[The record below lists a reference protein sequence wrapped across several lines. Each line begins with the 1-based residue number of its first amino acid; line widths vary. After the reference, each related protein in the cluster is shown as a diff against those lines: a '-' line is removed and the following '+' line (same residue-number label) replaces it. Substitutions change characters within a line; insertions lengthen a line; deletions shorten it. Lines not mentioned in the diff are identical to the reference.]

1 MKHYRRSISFI
12 IAAVLILQLGMPNW
26 TGLSG
31 QVEAASTTPVMVSTY
46 PANGA
51 TNVPSNAN
59 LKITFDEPVTKGPSS
74 AYIHVRRVDTNEEI
88 NTIAASSSY
97 VSLNA
102 TGYAAT
108 ISLPTNL
115 TAGAAY
121 YVRIDQG
128 AFVNVSN
135 GANFDGLNDATAWRF
150 EVGVADTDAPYA
162 SGYTPAPGATNV
174 VPTTPLTITFRE
186 PVYASKGYIT
196 ITRVG
201 GDTQSIDVG
210 SASVTGSGTSIIKIT
225 PDLQLQSSSD
235 YTVSV
240 PAGAFK
246 DSAGNNYAG
255 ISNWTFKTAKPPM
268 SVTYSPVGNGASTT
282 NDLVMTVA
290 DVSSLTKGTGNITI
304 KRIGDNAQFQQID
317 VNSSAVSINQNVIT
331 IRHNTFEA
339 NKGYYV
345 LIDAGTFLSGSTVY
359 QGINN
364 ASEWTFST
372 TSGIDSTPPK
382 VTAFTPANNGTAAL
396 ATSSLVMTFD
406 EPVYPSGGSI
416 IIKNSSTNAIFET
429 ILLTS
434 SNVKGGGT
442 NTITIDHNPFITN
455 TSYYVQISTQAF
467 RDLAGNYYGGIPSST
482 DTSWSFRVTTDNVPP
497 VIAALSPVNGA
508 DNVPIDSK
516 LSITFNE
523 PIQLLQSTGSAVIR
537 RSSSTSSAINAT
549 LSLDPTDSKKL
560 ILTLDPLSNMTASTS
575 YYVELAEG
583 AVADLA
589 GNRFEGIQND
599 VQWKF
604 STVGSDR
611 TPPVFSN
618 AVMSGSSTI
627 VLTYN
632 ENLDSTSVPSTGNYY
647 VTVNDEPRGV
657 IQVQVSGKTVTLTL
671 ASGVIY
677 GQTIRVTYSKGTRPV
692 QDLSGNAAASMSN
705 VNVTNTVNTTL
716 PKPIS
721 GSVSGNVIT
730 LTFNQELAALNSYAY
745 TQFNVKF
752 NGYSVSIAGIEKAG
766 PVLLIRLGST
776 ISSDSAVS
784 VSYTQGSYP
793 VYDTNGNAL
802 QTFSDFYVTN
812 SLDTNAPVLQ
822 SISASASTL
831 ILTYNEGLNTAYVP
845 GKSSYS
851 VLGNGVSKTI
861 NTVEISNNQVILT
874 LSSSL
879 AGVGNVLVTYVPSTS
894 ALRDLNGNL
903 ASSFSGI
910 QAVSTGSASVASAVV
925 NGTTLTLLFNQ
936 TLHSSYVPKT
946 NQFTVRTAGLTT
958 PVANVQVSGSVVTLT
973 LYTAIVANN
982 TVTVSYSSDSSG
994 LRNSSGVLISSFS
1007 NISVVNQTSPGSV
1020 GGGGGSGSGGAFDA
1034 TPEGAIVLQPGHYTS
1049 SSSTSPGSQ
1058 VANQYTVLE
1067 ESLNNAYKA
1076 ARSISTSNPRVQLNI
1091 SDSEKAGLASIPL
1104 QALENAKN
1112 SGGTATFIVKYGDI
1126 TYEIP
1131 CNALDYAQIAKA
1143 LNVGGT
1149 TGYLQIK
1156 IDKNAPS
1163 LSYTLTSAINRA
1175 GAITYVAP
1183 VHFELDVTAGG
1194 VVKEWTDLTQYVTR
1208 SFTTTAAVTGRQ
1220 AAVVWVDPATNVLSY
1235 LPTKVTTEGNSY
1247 KVTFQSKSNDSY
1259 AVVKGNVTYSD
1270 TSSHW
1275 ANTNIMLL
1283 ANKYIVEGRSTS
1295 KFEPTKPI
1303 TRGEFAM
1310 FIARGLG
1317 LSGDKN
1323 AAAAFSDLKTNTALA
1338 AYIGAASKAGIVQG
1352 NSDGTFKPNSFITR
1366 QEAAAMLNRAAS
1378 VAGSNVTLPQTASAY
1393 LQRFKDKK
1401 QIGQWAQQDVAKSV
1415 YTGFITGTTSTTFA
1429 PQSNTTRAEASIM
1442 IQRLL
1447 TYVGFL
1453 QS

>member
-12 IAAVLILQLGMPNW
+12 IAAVLMLQLGMPDW

-31 QVEAASTTPVMVSTY
+31 QVEAATTTPVIVGTY

-51 TNVPSNAN
+51 TNVPGNAN
-59 LKITFDEPVTKGPSS
+59 LKITFDEPVIKGSSS

-102 TGYAAT
+102 TGYVAT
-108 ISLPTNL
+108 IGLPTNL
-115 TAGAAY
+115 TAGLAY

-135 GANFDGLNDATAWRF
+135 GANFDGLSDATAWRF
-150 EVGVADTDAPYA
+150 EVGAADTTAPYA
-162 SGYTPAPGATNV
+162 TVYSPALSATNV
-174 VPTTPLTITFRE
+174 VPTTPLTITFNE
-186 PVYASKGYIT
+186 PVYASTGYIT
-196 ITRVG
+196 ITRTG

-210 SASVTGSGTSIIKIT
+210 SASVTGSGTSIITVI
-225 PDLQLQSSSD
+225 PDLRLQSSSD
-235 YTVSV
+235 YSVSV

-255 ISNWTFKTAKPPM
+255 ISNWNFSTAKPPM
-268 SVTYSPVGNGASTT
+268 TVKYTPSNYAMGINTT
-282 NDLVMTVA
+282 DDLVMTVTNF
-290 DVSSLTKGTGNITI
+290 SSLTKGSGNITI
-304 KRIGDNAQFQQID
+304 KRIGDNSQFQQID

-331 IRHNTFEA
+331 IRHSSFES
-339 NKGYYV
+339 NKSYYV
-345 LIDAGTFLSGSTVY
+345 LVDAGAFLSGSTVY

-372 TSGIDSTPPK
+372 TSGVDTTAPK
-382 VTAFTPANNGTAAL
+382 VTALTPVTNGAVSVAS
-396 ATSSLVMTFD
+396 ASLVMTFD

-416 IIKNSSTNAIFET
+416 VIKNSSTNAVFQT
-429 ILLTS
+429 IMLTS

-455 TSYYVQISTQAF
+455 TSYYVEIGSQAF
-467 RDLAGNYYGGIPSST
+467 RDLAGNYYVGMTAST
-482 DTSWSFRVTTDNVPP
+482 DWSFRVTTDSVPP
-497 VIAALSPVNGA
+497 VIASLAPVNGA

-523 PIQLLQSTGSAVIR
+523 SIQLLKSTGSAVIR
-537 RSSSTSSAINAT
+537 RSGSTTGAINAT
-549 LSLDPTDSKKL
+549 LSLDSTDSKKL
-560 ILTLDPLSNMTASTS
+560 ILTPQSSMTASAT

-583 AVADLA
+583 AIADLA
-589 GNRFEGIQND
+589 GNRFAGIQNE

-604 STVGSDR
+604 GTVGSDR
-611 TPPVFSN
+611 TAPIFSN

-632 ENLDSTSVPSTGNYY
+632 ENLDTTSVPSTGNYY

-657 IQVQVSGKTVTLTL
+657 IQVQVSGNTVTLTL

-677 GQTIRVTYSKGTRPV
+677 GQTVRLTYSKGTRPI
-692 QDLSGNAAASMSN
+692 QDLSANTASSMSN
-705 VNVTNTVNTTL
+705 VNVTNTINTTL

-721 GSVSGNVIT
+721 GSVSGNVIM
-730 LTFNQELAALNSYAY
+730 LTFNQELATLNSYAY

-766 PVLLIRLGST
+766 AVLLIRLGST

-793 VYDTNGNAL
+793 VYDNNGNAL
-802 QTFSDFYVTN
+802 QTFGDFYVTN
-812 SLDTNAPVLQ
+812 SLDTTAPVLQ
-822 SISASASTL
+822 SISASGSTL
-831 ILTYNEGLNTAYVP
+831 ILTYNEGLNTSYLP

-851 VLGNGVSKTI
+851 VLGNGISRTI
-861 NTVEISNNQVILT
+861 NAVEISNNQVILT
-874 LSSSL
+874 LTSSL
-879 AGVGNVLVTYVPSTS
+879 AGIGNILVTYVPSTS

-903 ASSFSGI
+903 ASGFSGI
-910 QAVSTGSASVASAVV
+910 QAVSTGNSSVASAIV
-925 NGTTLTLLFNQ
+925 NGTTLTLQFNQ

-958 PVANVQVSGSVVTLT
+958 PVANVQVSGSSVTLT

-982 TVTVSYSSDSSG
+982 TVTVSYSSDSGG
-994 LRNSSGVLISSFS
+994 LRNTSGVLVSSFS
-1007 NISVVNQTSPGSV
+1007 DINVFNQTSSGSTGGGS
-1020 GGGGGSGSGGAFDA
+1020 GGGGGGTFDA
-1034 TPEGAIVLQPGHYTS
+1034 TPDGAIVLQPGHYTTGS
-1049 SSSTSPGSQ
+1049 SMSPGSQ
-1058 VANQYTVLE
+1058 LANQYTVLE

-1091 SDSEKAGLASIPL
+1091 GDSEKAGLASIPL

-1112 SGGTATFIVKYGDI
+1112 SGGTPTFIVKYGDI

-1131 CNALDYAQIAKA
+1131 CNALDYAQIAKT

-1149 TGYLQIK
+1149 TGYLQVK

-1175 GAITYVAP
+1175 GAITYVSP
-1183 VHFELDVTAGG
+1183 VRFELDVTAGG

-1247 KVTFQSKSNDSY
+1247 KVSFMSKGNNSY

-1275 ANTNIMLL
+1275 ANTNIMLM

-1295 KFEPTKPI
+1295 KFEPSKPI

-1338 AYIGAASKAGIVQG
+1338 AYVGAASKAGIVQG
-1352 NSDGTFKPNSFITR
+1352 NSDGTFKPNNFITR

-1378 VAGSNVTLPQTASAY
+1378 VAGSNVTLPQTATAY

-1429 PQSNTTRAEASIM
+1429 PLSNTTRAEATIM